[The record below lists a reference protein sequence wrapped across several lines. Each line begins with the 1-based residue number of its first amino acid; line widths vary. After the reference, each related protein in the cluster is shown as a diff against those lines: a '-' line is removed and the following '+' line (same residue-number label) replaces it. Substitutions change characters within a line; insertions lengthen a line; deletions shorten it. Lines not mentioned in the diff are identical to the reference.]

1 VAQFDAILIPG
12 GGLTES
18 GALPPYVISR
28 LDRALAHS
36 AAYFI
41 PLSAGTAHRPLPL
54 DARGYPIYEAAP
66 AAAYLHAR
74 GISQSRILTEVFS
87 YDTIGNAFF
96 VRLVHTDP
104 LGLRRLL
111 IVNSEF
117 HMARTEAIFRWVF
130 SVTPSDSY
138 DLSFETVENTGLS
151 HEALVSRV
159 HKEQASLRQVR
170 SLAERIITLRQLHQW
185 MYNEHD
191 AYAWFLRG
199 RAQHSLDGP
208 LGETYGNVK

>member
-1 VAQFDAILIPG
+1 MAQFDAILIPG
-12 GGLTES
+12 GGLTDS

-28 LDRALAHS
+28 LDAALAHS
-36 AAYFI
+36 AGYYIA
-41 PLSAGTAHRPLPL
+41 LSASTAHRPLPL
-54 DARGYPIYEAAP
+54 DARGDPIYEAVP

-74 GISQSRILTEVFS
+74 GIPQSRILTEVFS

-96 VRLVHTDP
+96 ARLVHTDP
-104 LGLRRLL
+104 LELRRLL

-130 SVTPSDSY
+130 SVTPSHGY
-138 DLSFETVENTGLS
+138 GLSFEAVENTGLS
-151 HEALVSRV
+151 QEALVSRL

-170 SLAERIITLRQLHQW
+170 SLAERIITLPQLHDW
-185 MYNEHD
+185 IYNEHD

-199 RAQHSLDGP
+199 HAQSPLDGP
-208 LGETYGNVK
+208 LSETYGNVK